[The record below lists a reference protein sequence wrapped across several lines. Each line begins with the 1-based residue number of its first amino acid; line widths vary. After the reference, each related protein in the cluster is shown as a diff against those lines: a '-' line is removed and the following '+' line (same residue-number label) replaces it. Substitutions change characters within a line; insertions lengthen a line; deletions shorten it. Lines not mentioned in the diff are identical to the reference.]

1 MALRC
6 LDLLLLDDDEVV
18 LIDTGGGCDTRWW
31 WWKSSDDVEE
41 TTVALDSGG
50 SEEEEPNSSC
60 SRSPEG
66 SIRSSIS
73 MVNMPSSILGLDS
86 GEDMK
91 SGGVDDL
98 LVPAGDFFASALS

>member
-31 WWKSSDDVEE
+31 WLKSSDDVEE

-91 SGGVDDL
+91 SGGVDDR

>member
-1 MALRC
+1 VALRC

-18 LIDTGGGCDTRWW
+18 LIDKGGGCDTRWW
-31 WWKSSDDVEE
+31 WLKSSDDVEE

-73 MVNMPSSILGLDS
+73 MVNMPSSILVLDS

-98 LVPAGDFFASALS
+98 LVPAGGFFASALM

>member
-1 MALRC
+1 MRC

-18 LIDTGGGCDTRWW
+18 LIDTGGGCDDTRWW
-31 WWKSSDDVEE
+31 WLKSSDDVEE

-50 SEEEEPNSSC
+50 SEDEDPNSSC
-60 SRSPEG
+60 SRSPAEG

-73 MVNMPSSILGLDS
+73 MVNMPSSILVLDS

-98 LVPAGDFFASALS
+98 LVPAGGFFASALS

>member
-6 LDLLLLDDDEVV
+6 LDLLLLVLDDETV
-18 LIDTGGGCDTRWW
+18 LIDTGGGYSRWW
-31 WWKSSDDVEE
+31 WLKSSDDVEE
-41 TTVALDSGG
+41 TTVALDSGS
-50 SEEEEPNSSC
+50 SEEEDPNSSC

-86 GEDMK
+86 GDDMK

-98 LVPAGDFFASALS
+98 LVPAGDFFASALM